1 MKIISTSKTKIFI
14 TNIFIYLSII
24 LLLTNS
30 KNVYTCVTSSVNMF
44 IKTLV
49 PSLYIYLLIT
59 EILINSNLVYNLS
72 FGISNILSKIFGIP
86 KNTTFVILI
95 SFLLGYPNAA
105 KCITKL
111 YNDGKISLPLARKLV
126 SFTNNA
132 SPSYIL
138 CAIGISI
145 FNSMSI
151 GIILLISH
159 FLSSIIIGMC
169 YPYSQHIIQQKVP
182 ISNSFYKISSP
193 FDILLTSMLNS
204 FKTLGIILGYLII
217 FSLIPNLLLTH
228 LPTAELLKGIAIG
241 LFELATGLQ
250 AISSVQ
256 INTTTI
262 ITITS
267 FILSFSSLMIIF
279 QVYSFV
285 YKIGIKLKELILY
298 KVLHGVISTII
309 TYIILKLNIFTVS
322 YDIPTSLDLNMLQT
336 NPYILP
342 SLYVYIILNTIAI
355 LYLTLKKKR

>member
-1 MKIISTSKTKIFI
+1 
-14 TNIFIYLSII
+14 
-24 LLLTNS
+24 
-30 KNVYTCVTSSVNMF
+30 MF
-44 IKTLV
+44 IKTFV

-72 FGISNILSKIFGIP
+72 FGLSNILSKIFRIP
-86 KNTTFVILI
+86 KDTTFVILI
-95 SFLLGYPNAA
+95 SILLGYPNAS
-105 KCITKL
+105 KCISKL
-111 YNDGKISLPLARKLV
+111 YEDNKISVSLARKLI

-217 FSLIPNLLLTH
+217 FSLVPNLLLAH
-228 LPTAELLKGIAIG
+228 LPIPELVKGFILG
-241 LFELATGLQ
+241 LFELTTGIQ
-250 AISSVQ
+250 AISSAQLV
-256 INTTTI
+256 TTII

-267 FILSFSSLMIIF
+267 FILSFSSLMIIS

-298 KVLHGVISTII
+298 KLLHGVISAII
-309 TYIILKLNIFTVS
+309 TYIILKLNIFTI
-322 YDIPTSLDLNMLQT
+322 YQDIPASLNLNMLQS

-342 SLYVYIILNTIAI
+342 SLYVYIILSTIAV

>member
-1 MKIISTSKTKIFI
+1 MKIISTNKTKIFI
-14 TNIFIYLSII
+14 TNIFIYLTII

-30 KNVYTCVTSSVNMF
+30 KNVYMYITNSLNMF

-72 FGISNILSKIFGIP
+72 FGLSNILSKAFRIP
-86 KNTTFVILI
+86 KDTTFVILI
-95 SFLLGYPNAA
+95 SILLGYPNAA
-105 KCITKL
+105 KCIAKL
-111 YNDGKISLPLARKLV
+111 YEDNIISLPLARKLV

-159 FLSSIIIGMC
+159 FLSSIIIGIC

-193 FDILLTSMLNS
+193 FDILLTSTLNS

-217 FSLIPNLLLTH
+217 FSLIPNLILAKLQ
-228 LPTAELLKGIAIG
+228 LPEIMNGIILG
-241 LFELATGLQ
+241 LFELTTGINML
-250 AISSVQ
+250 STTNS
-256 INTTTI
+256 NTTTVI
-262 ITITS
+262 SLTS
-267 FILSFSSLMIIF
+267 FILSFSSFMIIF

-285 YKIGIKLKELILY
+285 YKTGIKLKELITFKL
-298 KVLHGVISTII
+298 LHGVISFLI
-309 TYIILKLNIFTVS
+309 TFTILKLNIFTIQKDISVS
-322 YDIPTSLDLNMLQT
+322 LNL
-336 NPYILP
+336 NNLCLYKNILP
-342 SLYVYIILNTIAI
+342 LLYIYIILVTITI
-355 LYLTLKKKR
+355 LYMTLKKKR

>member
-1 MKIISTSKTKIFI
+1 MKIISTNKTKIFI
-14 TNIFIYLSII
+14 TNIFIYLAII

-30 KNVYTCVTSSVNMF
+30 KNVYMYITNSLNMF
-44 IKTLV
+44 IKTFV

-72 FGISNILSKIFGIP
+72 FGLSNILSKIFRIP
-86 KNTTFVILI
+86 KDTTFVILI
-95 SFLLGYPNAA
+95 SILLGYPNAA
-105 KCITKL
+105 KCIAKL
-111 YNDGKISLPLARKLV
+111 YEDNIISLPLARKLI

-159 FLSSIIIGMC
+159 FLSSIIIGIC

-217 FSLIPNLLLTH
+217 FSLIPNLILTH
-228 LPTAELLKGIAIG
+228 LPTSELLKGIAIG
-241 LFELATGLQ
+241 LFELTTGLQ

-256 INTTTI
+256 INTTTLI
-262 ITITS
+262 LLAS

-285 YKIGIKLKELILY
+285 YKIGIKLKEIILY
-298 KVLHGVISTII
+298 KLLHGVISTII
-309 TYIILKLNIFTVS
+309 TYVILKLNIFTIS
-322 YDIPTSLDLNMLQT
+322 QDIPASLNLNVFQT

-342 SLYVYIILNTIAI
+342 SLYVYIILSTIVV